1 MPSPRLSFRCYAI
14 AVLRPCATPPH
25 RGPLFRREADR
36 RCALARH
43 SFAASKPHHACA
55 HRFPAVPMR
64 CMSSLCNALPAQR
77 SAVPM
82 HYHSCA
88 HQCLRLAAPRHA
100 SAYQHIFGLSRRMSL
115 QCRCI
120 SLPVPVHALPSH
132 IISRLYHAFAPP
144 CVAVHG
150 LAFASLLI
158 AVLCRCIALP
168 ELRKT
173 KPGRSFS
180 MPRLLGAHPCRGHAL
195 LFLRVATQSQSS
207 SQHCPSVPLLHLS
220 TLCQSFG

>member
-1 MPSPRLSFRCYAI
+1 MPSPRLSFLCYAM
-14 AVLRPCATPPH
+14 AVLRPFATPPH
-25 RGPLFRREADR
+25 RGPLCLREADR

-55 HRFPAVPMR
+55 HRFPAVPMH

-115 QCRCI
+115 QCRCQ
-120 SLPVPVHALPSH
+120 ALPCRCNSVQR
-132 IISRLYHAFAPP
+132 SAP
-144 CVAVHG
+144 
-150 LAFASLLI
+150 ASLCM
-158 AVLCRCIALP
+158 ASP
-168 ELRKT
+168 
-173 KPGRSFS
+173 
-180 MPRLLGAHPCRGHAL
+180 
-195 LFLRVATQSQSS
+195 
-207 SQHCPSVPLLHLS
+207 LHLFS
-220 TLCQSFG
+220 LLYCAAA